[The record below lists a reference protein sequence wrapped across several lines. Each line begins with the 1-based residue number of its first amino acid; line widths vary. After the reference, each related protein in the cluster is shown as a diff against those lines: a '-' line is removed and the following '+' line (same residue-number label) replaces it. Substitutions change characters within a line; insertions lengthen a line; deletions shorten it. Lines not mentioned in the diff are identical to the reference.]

1 VLDNRFFSSIIYIW
15 YEGGALRPLVVERL
29 KTSRT
34 LKNNQRLPSGRVT
47 PHQERTMAKKA
58 KKAAKKK
65 AKKR

>member
-1 VLDNRFFSSIIYIW
+1 LNIQTIS
-15 YEGGALRPLVVERL
+15 
-29 KTSRT
+29 
-34 LKNNQRLPSGRVT
+34 RLPSGGVT